1 MPISPSTSGHA
12 GLQRIAVVGAG
23 VAGVSAART
32 LRRHG
37 YDGDLTVVDPRV
49 TDVAVAGP
57 DDRRIHSAAT
67 GLDLERR
74 ALHLQD
80 GREITFDGL
89 IIATGAR
96 PHQLWNA
103 TLSFAAGGSSPGRI
117 VGAGFAHPNVHGLP
131 AGSRTAT
138 IDMAPVASAGAVPV
152 TGHRRLGP
160 GRTSLEPAPAVLAEV
175 IALGATR
182 NTDWTLGS
190 GLRLGAYGGVLCD
203 PFCRALG
210 PDGAPLDR
218 VVAVGDVSM
227 WRQDPGSPGL
237 QVEHWTDP
245 AGMAV
250 TAAVNVLSG
259 ATGGEPHRC
268 APLVWSDACGRRF
281 SYGPRGGPALRWEE
295 SGSVPAVSSDDLA
308 CIITVD
314 GRTHLVH
321 AAEVVTTAAGTPST
335 LAG

>member
-1 MPISPSTSGHA
+1 VPASSSTSASA
-12 GLQRIAVVGAG
+12 GLHRLAVVGAG

-37 YDGDLTVVDPRV
+37 YDGELTVVDPRV
-49 TDVAVAGP
+49 TDVAVAGS
-57 DDRRIHSAAT
+57 DVRRIHCAAA

-74 ALHLQD
+74 VLHLQD
-80 GREITFDGL
+80 GREIAFDGL

-96 PHQLWNA
+96 PPQLWTA
-103 TLSFAAGGSSPGRI
+103 TLSFLTGGCSPERI
-117 VGAGFAHPNVHGLP
+117 VGAGFAHPDVHRLP
-131 AGSRTAT
+131 ADSRTAV
-138 IDMAPVASAGAVPV
+138 IDMAPVATAGAVPV

-160 GRTSLEPAPAVLAEV
+160 GRASLEPAPAVLAEV
-175 IALGATR
+175 IALGASRSTE
-182 NTDWTLGS
+182 WTAGS
-190 GLRLGAYGGVLCD
+190 GLRLGSFGGVLCD
-203 PFCRALG
+203 PWCRVLG
-210 PDGAPLDR
+210 PDGAATDR
-218 VVAVGDVSM
+218 VVAVGDVAM
-227 WRQDPGSPGL
+227 WHQDPNGPGL

-259 ATGGEPHRC
+259 AMGGEPHRC

-295 SGSVPAVSSDDLA
+295 GGTVSTVSSGDLA
-308 CIITVD
+308 CAITVG
-314 GRTHLVH
+314 GRTHLVY
-321 AAEVVTTAAGTPST
+321 AADVVATAAGASSS